1 MDWMNRMNQ
10 VMDYVER
17 HLQENLDEKEISR
30 IAACPYPVFSSSF
43 SQIAGVSFSE
53 YVRRRRLTCA
63 AYDLQNTGERIMDI
77 AVKYG
82 YQSADAFRVAFKSLH
97 HISPAE
103 VRKSDVRL
111 TFYCRLHF

>member
-53 YVRRRRLTCA
+53 YVRRRT
-63 AYDLQNTGERIMDI
+63 D
-77 AVKYG
+77 
-82 YQSADAFRVAFKSLH
+82 
-97 HISPAE
+97 
-103 VRKSDVRL
+103 
-111 TFYCRLHF
+111 